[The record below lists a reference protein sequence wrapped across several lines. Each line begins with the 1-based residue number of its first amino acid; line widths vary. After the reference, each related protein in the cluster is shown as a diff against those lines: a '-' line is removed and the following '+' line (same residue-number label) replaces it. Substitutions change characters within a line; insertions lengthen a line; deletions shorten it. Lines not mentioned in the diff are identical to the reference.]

1 MARAFSNV
9 QYNNNVCYYD
19 MIVCVPT
26 VTMCRVLW
34 ANRLAEDE
42 KLPTN
47 VYSAMHIILHIMYEC

>member
-1 MARAFSNV
+1 
-9 QYNNNVCYYD
+9 

-47 VYSAMHIILHIMYEC
+47 AYYSAMHIILRIIYEC